1 MSEHIRREGFRALAQ
16 TEITIF
22 AASFIIFWVLALLA
36 WAVFGPA
43 APRPVL
49 PLLGLTVI
57 HSLFVVSSYLYAGLS
72 IYAHALLHAWVDKKG
87 PACGKKDTAELRAL
101 SVCRVL
107 AEMAFI
113 HL

>member
-57 HSLFVVSSYLYAGLS
+57 HSLFVVSSHLYAGLS
-72 IYAHALLHAWVDKKG
+72 IYAHALLHAWVDKRGSCLREKG
-87 PACGKKDTAELRAL
+87 YSRIK
-101 SVCRVL
+101 S
-107 AEMAFI
+107 AFGMSCFG
-113 HL
+113 